1 MRRYIEHIRSKEPHE
16 RRAHALRAAGVITA
30 LFVVAWVATLPARLN
45 TGQISQAQS
54 DQAAAAAAAAYAQT
68 PQLEVASTTMYT
80 Y

>member
-1 MRRYIEHIRSKEPHE
+1 MKRYLEHIRSKEPHE

-30 LFVVAWVATLPARLN
+30 LFVMAWLATLPARLN

-54 DQAAAAAAAAYAQT
+54 DQAAAAAAAMYQES
-68 PQLEVASTTMYT
+68 PHLEVASTTMYN